1 MRNASVAKTDSQ
13 KSEILSISLGCLK
26 DKVENVFDIPE
37 PNIMKILGK
46 VGTKKHVKEFFV
58 ETHFQIL
65 SVKAMFFR
73 SKFRN
78 I

>member
-13 KSEILSISLGCLK
+13 KSEIVSISLGCLK

-46 VGTKKHVKEFFV
+46 VVRTNKKACERIFC
-58 ETHFQIL
+58 
-65 SVKAMFFR
+65 
-73 SKFRN
+73 RN
-78 I
+78 TFSNLICQGYVL

>member
-26 DKVENVFDIPE
+26 DKEENVFDIPE

-46 VGTKKHVKEFFV
+46 VVRTNKKACERIFLWKHIFKSY
-58 ETHFQIL
+58 L
-65 SVKAMFFR
+65 SR
-73 SKFRN
+73 LCS
-78 I
+78 